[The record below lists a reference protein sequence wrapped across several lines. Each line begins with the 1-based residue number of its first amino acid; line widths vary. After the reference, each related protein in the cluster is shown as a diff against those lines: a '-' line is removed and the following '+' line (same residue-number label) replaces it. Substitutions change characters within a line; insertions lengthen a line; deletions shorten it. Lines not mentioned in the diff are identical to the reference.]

1 MGKVRDSIYLL
12 EWIHL
17 ITTMEVLAEFTGTY
31 TFSTYSLGSVKT
43 FTLLHFDTKYGYAV
57 FSNVEI

>member
-17 ITTMEVLAEFTGTY
+17 ITTMEILAEFTGTY

-43 FTLLHFDTKYGYAV
+43 FTL
-57 FSNVEI
+57 